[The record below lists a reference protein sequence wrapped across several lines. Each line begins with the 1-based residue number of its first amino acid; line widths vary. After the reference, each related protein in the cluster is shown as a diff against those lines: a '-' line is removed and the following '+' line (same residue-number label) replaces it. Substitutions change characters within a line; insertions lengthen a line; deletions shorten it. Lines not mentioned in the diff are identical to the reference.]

1 MKYTAEQY
9 KDFTAT
15 VARFCESLDQDMYE
29 ILSRN
34 PGNLRAEGARAVLD
48 CIDKIYGE
56 VFGE

>member
-9 KDFTAT
+9 KDFTTT
-15 VARFCESLDQDMYE
+15 VAHFCESLDRE
-29 ILSRN
+29 LPSG
-34 PGNLRAEGARAVLD
+34 PRAEGARAVLD